1 MGGGGEGGYV
11 GYAAYGFVFGIET
24 GVAEELGH
32 TDDDAAGG
40 KIVVEG
46 FAFAQELG
54 GEKQIETRYTAKG
67 IFGIQ
72 TATVAY
78 GYGGL
83 YHHYGAG
90 VDAEDEVDD
99 VFNVMGVEVV
109 FDRVVVGGRG
119 NDYEVGIGIGC
130 GSVECGNEV
139 EGLFG
144 QVFFDVL
151 VLYGR
156 LFLIDEVDLFGN
168 NVDGRYLMML
178 C

>member
-1 MGGGGEGGYV
+1 
-11 GYAAYGFVFGIET
+11 
-24 GVAEELGH
+24 
-32 TDDDAAGG
+32 
-40 KIVVEG
+40 
-46 FAFAQELG
+46 
-54 GEKQIETRYTAKG
+54 
-67 IFGIQ
+67 
-72 TATVAY
+72 
-78 GYGGL
+78 
-83 YHHYGAG
+83 
-90 VDAEDEVDD
+90 
-99 VFNVMGVEVV
+99 MGVEVV